1 MHGMDLRARESL
13 QKDGEKGCFSK
24 ALLLDGQAAAIPTH
38 GRPLETP
45 HAHTQIA
52 RMESPDR
59 LSHNLHQHRE
69 ASDSL

>member
-38 GRPLETP
+38 GQLETS
-45 HAHTQIA
+45 HAHTQVA

-59 LSHNLHQHRE
+59 LSQNLHQHRE